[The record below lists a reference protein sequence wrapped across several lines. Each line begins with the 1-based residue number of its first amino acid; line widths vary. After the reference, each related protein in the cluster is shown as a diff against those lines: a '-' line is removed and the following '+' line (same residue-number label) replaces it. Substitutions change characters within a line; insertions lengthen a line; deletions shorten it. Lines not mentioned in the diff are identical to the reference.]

1 MALLNARCIVL
12 RLRILKQHDIFKK
25 TNYIIFDSTL
35 IMILEGK
42 LLLVDNLI

>member
-1 MALLNARCIVL
+1 MELLNARCIVL
-12 RLRILKQHDIFKK
+12 RLRILKHMTFKK